1 MLSNLYFLVMK
12 CATIRCSFI
21 KKLLYSSLVHLN
33 KLCHIYNMM
42 DKIYSSNGCFDIVQ
56 SSEPNDL
63 IM

>member
-1 MLSNLYFLVMK
+1 MK